1 MTNTTAANGKEAAY
15 FGVPGEDSY
24 GYAQA
29 IKIGN
34 TIHVS
39 GQLSHD
45 ENGTLIA
52 PAALDESGK
61 PADFSTMGEQM
72 RVSYANAAKILARFG
87 ATLDQEVEP
96 TLYVLDVDAAFA
108 AAGQVRHEADSTAR
122 TQCARTLISPSR
134 Q

>member
-39 GQLSHD
+39 AQLSHD
-45 ENGTLIA
+45 ENGTLNA

-72 RVSYANAAKILARFG
+72 RVAYANAAKLLAWFRS
-87 ATLDQEVEP
+87 TLDHVVEE
-96 TLYVLDVDAAFA
+96 TRYVFDVDARIGAPGKEIGTA
-108 AAGQVRHEADSTAR
+108 PVRNPVTNSH
-122 TQCARTLISPSR
+122 P
-134 Q
+134 

>member
-15 FGVPGEDSY
+15 HGVPAEDDY

-39 GQLSHD
+39 GQLSQD
-45 ENGTLIA
+45 DKGAMIA

-61 PADFSTMGEQM
+61 PAEFSMIEPQM
-72 RVSYANAAKILARFG
+72 R
-87 ATLDQEVEP
+87 ATAP
-96 TLYVLDVDAAFA
+96 MPSSFWSAS
-108 AAGQVRHEADSTAR
+108 GQCST
-122 TQCARTLISPSR
+122 TSSGSR
-134 Q
+134 RG